1 MKKQFTV
8 ASGLLAAFAADAAGL
23 ARQDLDK
30 KLQALEKAPA
40 PTQLAPGAMC
50 YAPMPPRQQTSYTCP
65 KCGEKTIYA
74 NTDNGFWKVGDVDAL
89 RRTVTA
95 IQAKGLDAVLD
106 ESAFCQKCGKDS
118 KAKEFALVIK
128 WPDQTKPHRIV
139 LQGTVDL
146 QILFEFLSGKD
157 KHDAGPGGEKPM
169 KDYLPRLRQLLGVD
183 AAGKP
188 EDKKP

>member
-1 MKKQFTV
+1 MKKQFAV
-8 ASGLLAAFAADAAGL
+8 ASGLLAAFASDAAGL
-23 ARQDLDK
+23 DRQDLDK

-50 YAPMPPRQQTSYTCP
+50 YAPPPPRQQTSYTCP

-74 NTDNGFWKVGDVDAL
+74 NSDNGFWKVGDVDAL
-89 RRTVTA
+89 RRTVKA
-95 IQAKGLDAVLD
+95 IQAKGLDVSLD

-118 KAKEFALVIK
+118 KAKEFALEVK
-128 WPDQTKPHRIV
+128 WPGQEKSHRAT
-139 LQGTVDL
+139 LQGTTDL
-146 QILFEFLSGKD
+146 QILLEFLDGKD

-169 KDYLPRLRQLLGVD
+169 KDYLPRLRKLLGVD

-188 EDKKP
+188 EEKKP